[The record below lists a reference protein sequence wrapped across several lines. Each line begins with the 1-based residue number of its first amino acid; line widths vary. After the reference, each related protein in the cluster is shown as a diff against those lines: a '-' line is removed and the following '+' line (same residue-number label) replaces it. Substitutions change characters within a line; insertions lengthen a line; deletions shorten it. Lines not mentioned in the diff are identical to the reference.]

1 MFLNDTSYLK
11 EMLMFIMGCCIYK
24 TVCTSCNG
32 KDVKQWNQLLFF
44 AEKKDLKVFKKK
56 NLAYCAKTYR
66 NLE

>member
-1 MFLNDTSYLK
+1 
-11 EMLMFIMGCCIYK
+11 MLRKRVMR
-24 TVCTSCNG
+24 
-32 KDVKQWNQLLFF
+32 WNQLLFF